1 LKPRATAVDRVSPA
15 RVASAPVTSSNL
27 DIVAIGDAIVDVI
40 ATTDDAFVH
49 DWRLPKGGMQLLT
62 AEEADELYA
71 AMGPARE
78 ISGGSAA
85 NSMAGAAALGLDVAF
100 IGQVA
105 NDQLG
110 DIFAHDMVSLGVRFE
125 TRPLPA
131 PPPTGRCLILVTPDA
146 QRTMNTCPGASHE
159 LTSATLD
166 AELIRSAS
174 LTFLEGYL
182 WGPERPRAA
191 MLEAARIAHSG
202 GRTVAFTLSES
213 LCIGD
218 RRQGVH
224 GMIAAGTVDILFG
237 NEDEVRHL
245 TGCGDLSGCIDAL
258 SPHVATLV
266 ITRGANGALAV
277 EGGERVEIA
286 APRVDRIVDT
296 TGAGDLFA
304 AGFLAGRCRGRPLKA
319 CLETGALA
327 AAEIISHFGAR
338 PEVDLRE
345 LARL

>member
-1 LKPRATAVDRVSPA
+1 
-15 RVASAPVTSSNL
+15 VTSSSL

-40 ATTDDAFVH
+40 ATTDDAFI
-49 DWRLPKGGMQLLT
+49 DRRGLPRGGMQLLST
-62 AEEADELYA
+62 EQADDLYA

-105 NDQLG
+105 ADQLG
-110 DIFAHDMVSLGVRFE
+110 DIFAHDMVSLGVQFE
-125 TRPLPA
+125 TPPLKA

-159 LTSATLD
+159 LSPDALD
-166 AELIRSAS
+166 PELIRSAS
-174 LTFLEGYL
+174 VTFLEGYL

-191 MLEAARIAHSG
+191 MLEAARIAHSS

-218 RRQGVH
+218 RREGVM
-224 GMIAAGTVDILFG
+224 GMIDAGTVDLLFG
-237 NEDEVRHL
+237 NEHEVRHL
-245 TGCGDLSGCIDAL
+245 TGCGDLGECIAAL
-258 SPHVATLV
+258 SEKVRTLV
-266 ITRGANGALAV
+266 ITRGAHGAIAV
-277 EGGERVEIA
+277 EKDYLVEVPA
-286 APRVDRIVDT
+286 APVGQVVDT

-304 AGFLAGRCRGRPLKA
+304 AGFLAASCRGKPLKA
-319 CLETGALA
+319 CLETGSIA
-327 AAEIISHFGAR
+327 AAEVISHFGAR
-338 PEVDLRE
+338 PEANLRE
-345 LARL
+345 LAGL

>member
-1 LKPRATAVDRVSPA
+1 
-15 RVASAPVTSSNL
+15 VTSSNL

-40 ATTDDAFVH
+40 ATTDDAFVNA
-49 DWRLPKGGMQLLT
+49 RGLPRGGMQLLT
-62 AEEADELYA
+62 AEQADELYA

-100 IGQVA
+100 IGQIA

-125 TRPLPA
+125 TPPLQA

-159 LTSATLD
+159 LTPATLD

-174 LTFLEGYL
+174 VTFLEGYL

-191 MLEAARIAHSG
+191 MLEAARIAHSAK
-202 GRTVAFTLSES
+202 RTVAFTLSES

-218 RRQGVH
+218 RREGVR
-224 GMIAAGTVDILFG
+224 GMIDAGTVDILFG

-245 TGCGDLSGCIDAL
+245 TGCGDLSDCIDRL
-258 SPHVATLV
+258 SQHVGTLV
-266 ITRGANGALAV
+266 ITRGASGAVAY
-277 EGGERVEIA
+277 EDGERVDIT
-286 APRVDRIVDT
+286 APNVERIVDT

-338 PEVDLRE
+338 PEVDLKE
-345 LARL
+345 LAGL

>member
-1 LKPRATAVDRVSPA
+1 M
-15 RVASAPVTSSNL
+15 TSSNL

-40 ATTDDAFVH
+40 ATTDDAFVNA
-49 DWRLPKGGMQLLT
+49 RGLPRGGMQLLT
-62 AEEADELYA
+62 AEQADELYA

-100 IGQVA
+100 IGQIA

-125 TRPLPA
+125 TPPLQS

-159 LTSATLD
+159 LTPATLD

-174 LTFLEGYL
+174 VTFLEGYL

-191 MLEAARIAHSG
+191 MLEAAHIAHSAK
-202 GRTVAFTLSES
+202 RTVAFTLSES

-218 RRQGVH
+218 RREGVR
-224 GMIAAGTVDILFG
+224 GMIEAGTVDILFG

-245 TGCGDLSGCIDAL
+245 TGCGDLSDCIDRL
-258 SPHVATLV
+258 SQHVGTLV
-266 ITRGANGALAV
+266 ITRGASGAVAY
-277 EGGERVEIA
+277 EHDERVDITA
-286 APRVDRIVDT
+286 AKVERVVDT

-338 PEVDLRE
+338 PEVDLKE
-345 LARL
+345 LAGL